1 MASSRTSLVAV
12 CILLVASGVCAQGGA
27 KAMAKPESVLDHIP
41 AGALGFAVVSSA
53 EGVAGK
59 VDKLLADL
67 GVSQMLPSP
76 DPDNPEK
83 KMPVLDLVRGG
94 AQLGQGFNPKGGAA
108 VVMLNPKDFDIDLLQ
123 LMGAAPPAEGGE
135 DEAPAAPPK
144 IPFVILVPGTGVKE
158 VFGAYPMEQAGKY
171 TLINL
176 RMGPTYATKVGGY
189 VALSP
194 HDKALDAVA
203 GTKKKAVSELPP
215 EQVKLL
221 GKMDLAYC
229 INMKVAGPM
238 LAQLMQQLE
247 QQMTMQAGPMAP
259 LMKTYF
265 GFYRDVLQQ
274 MDAVTVGIRVGK
286 TGIILEEL
294 ASFKPD
300 STYTQAIAAAKPTG
314 KVGLNALP
322 DLPYGLAVGSTGETD
337 EHTIKLTMDM
347 VNELLKGELFQGVAD
362 EEKARMR
369 KLVRGMLGQVAG
381 VQMVIGGTPSGSGLF
396 GASFV
401 IRCKDAAEVKALLGE
416 EAKLIQNLIRHFA
429 ADEPD
434 AQKLAIR
441 YVKSVETI
449 AGVSVDAVSV
459 EHPELDKME
468 EEDRAEMKKALG
480 EDKVRF
486 LVAAPDKKTV
496 VVTFGG
502 SRKFMAEALKAARGT
517 GTIGTTPGDLAALK
531 HMPAKPETIIL
542 INGANIYKL
551 IVDGVKTM
559 EPDEELP
566 PFKIACKTPVAMGIG
581 YAGRNVHVVVYVPT
595 ELVKEVVGV
604 FTAISGMRPGAAP
617 PPEGPDDF

>member
-1 MASSRTSLVAV
+1 
-12 CILLVASGVCAQGGA
+12 
-27 KAMAKPESVLDHIP
+27 
-41 AGALGFAVVSSA
+41 
-53 EGVAGK
+53 
-59 VDKLLADL
+59 
-67 GVSQMLPSP
+67 
-76 DPDNPEK
+76 
-83 KMPVLDLVRGG
+83 
-94 AQLGQGFNPKGGAA
+94 
-108 VVMLNPKDFDIDLLQ
+108 
-123 LMGAAPPAEGGE
+123 
-135 DEAPAAPPK
+135 
-144 IPFVILVPGTGVKE
+144 
-158 VFGAYPMEQAGKY
+158 
-171 TLINL
+171 
-176 RMGPTYATKVGGY
+176 
-189 VALSP
+189 
-194 HDKALDAVA
+194 
-203 GTKKKAVSELPP
+203 
-215 EQVKLL
+215 
-221 GKMDLAYC
+221 
-229 INMKVAGPM
+229 VAGP
-238 LAQLMQQLE
+238 LLGQLMQQIE

-265 GFYRDVLQQ
+265 GFYRDLLQQ

-300 STYTQAIAAAKPTG
+300 TDYAKVIAGTKPTG
-314 KVGLNALP
+314 KVPLNGLP
-322 DLPYGLAVGSTGETD
+322 DMPYGLAIGSTGESD
-337 EHTIKLTMDM
+337 ENTIKLTMDM
-347 VNELLKGELFQGVAD
+347 LDGLLKGELFQGVAD
-362 EEKARMR
+362 VEKTRMR
-369 KLVRGMLGQVAG
+369 KLVRGMLGQG
-381 VQMVIGGTPSGSGLF
+381 TGMQMVIGGAPSGNGLF

-416 EAKLIQNLIRHFA
+416 EATLVQNLIRHFA

-459 EHPELDKME
+459 EHPDLNEME
-468 EEDRAEMKKALG
+468 EKERTEMKKVLG

-502 SRKFMAEALKAARGT
+502 SRKFMAEALKAARGG

-531 HMPAKPETIIL
+531 HMPAKPESIIL

-551 IVDGVKTM
+551 IVDGIKTM

-581 YAGRNVHVVVYVPT
+581 YAGPNVHVVVYVPT

-604 FTAISGMRPGAAP
+604 FMAIGGMGPGTKP
-617 PPEGPDDF
+617 PPQGPDDF